1 MKQSFKGVPA
11 RRIVLPQLMPVLLA
25 SVLLGHASLGQAH
38 DAAPSAS
45 VATASASTA
54 SVASPL
60 NLAPSGKKVWITI
73 GDKAFT
79 ELKTLLPQTVA
90 AASKLQQ
97 SAVGEFA
104 RQEQV
109 HLVQV
114 DEAHLDA
121 LSGAVH
127 AKLRQCGGFMA
138 HANEQEARTA
148 LQGPQT
154 TLAAV
159 RPSYAIDNQTTIN
172 PILPTMQASNI
183 GQTIIDMSA
192 FANRYYKTNVG
203 ASASTWLMNKW
214 KTMSAGRSDISV
226 AQFSHSFLQK
236 SVILTIQGT
245 DNASEVVVLGAH
257 IDSILQGATMTETT
271 RAPGADDDASGIGS
285 LTEALRVIVA
295 SGYKPRRTIK
305 FMGYAAEENGLLGS
319 KDIAASFKANNT
331 KVVGVFQL
339 DLTNYK
345 GSTTDI
351 WMVSDYTDN
360 SQNAFIINLVK
371 AYLPGVTVTSEPC
384 GYACS
389 DHGSWTSN
397 GFYASFPCEASDA
410 QDNPNMHTANDTYAF
425 LGNKADHALKFSKLA
440 LAYAVE
446 LGSDGPNVV
455 PGNKT
460 ETFSGSLALNAT
472 RSFGPFKVGAGGNFV
487 ASTTGTGDIDLYSRK
502 TSVPTTSTYD
512 CKSATSSST
521 ETCTIVMAA
530 NGDAYVLLK
539 AYAAGNYNLTVT
551 YRPQ

>member
-1 MKQSFKGVPA
+1 MKKAIKNA
-11 RRIVLPQLMPVLLA
+11 RPSVKVLPMLIATLLVA
-25 SVLLGHASLGQAH
+25 SGSISLAHADTDLVPSVAQPTASL
-38 DAAPSAS
+38 AA
-45 VATASASTA
+45 
-54 SVASPL
+54 
-60 NLAPSGKKVWITI
+60 SGKKVWITL
-73 GDKAFT
+73 GEKAWA
-79 ELKTLLPQTVA
+79 ELQAVVPQSVS
-90 AASKLQQ
+90 AASKLHQ

-104 RQEQV
+104 RQERV

-114 DEAHLDA
+114 DEAHLAA

-127 AKLRQCGGFMA
+127 AKLRQCGGYMA
-138 HANEQEARTA
+138 HATEQEARVA
-148 LQGPQT
+148 LQGPSAN
-154 TLAAV
+154 LAAV
-159 RPSYAIDNQTTIN
+159 RPSYTIDNQTIIT

-214 KTMSAGRSDISV
+214 KAMTAGRSDISV
-226 AQFSHSFLQK
+226 TQFSHSFLQK

-257 IDSILQGATMTETT
+257 IDSILQGATMTETS
-271 RAPGADDDASGIGS
+271 RAPGADDDASGIAS
-285 LTEALRVIVA
+285 LTEALRVMVA

-305 FMGYAAEENGLLGS
+305 IMGYAAEENGLLGS
-319 KDIAASFKANNT
+319 KDIAASFKAANT
-331 KVVGVFQL
+331 KVAGVFQL
-339 DLTNYK
+339 DLTDYK

-389 DHGSWTSN
+389 DHGSWNAN
-397 GFYASFPCEASDA
+397 GFYASFPCEASDS

-425 LGNKADHALKFSKLA
+425 LGNKADHALKFGKLA
-440 LAYAVE
+440 LAYAIE
-446 LGSDGPNVV
+446 LGSDGPGAV
-455 PGNKT
+455 PPADKT
-460 ETFSGSLALNAT
+460 ETFSGSLAAGAT
-472 RSFGPFKVGAGGNFV
+472 KSFGPFKVGAGGNFLT
-487 ASTTGTGDIDLYSRK
+487 ASSGTGDIDLYSRK

-512 CKSATSSST
+512 CKSAGSTST
-521 ETCTIVMAA
+521 ESCTLAMAA

-539 AYAAGNYNLTVT
+539 GYAAGNYSLNVT

>member
-1 MKQSFKGVPA
+1 MKQYLIAVPS
-11 RRIVLPQLMPVLLA
+11 IPKMLPLLLA
-25 SVLLGHASLGQAH
+25 GLFSAG
-38 DAAPSAS
+38 AS
-45 VATASASTA
+45 VAHNDATPVNAGAPVGA
-54 SVASPL
+54 AVA
-60 NLAPSGKKVWITI
+60 ASGKMVWITI
-73 GDKAFT
+73 GDKAFA
-79 ELKTLLPQTVA
+79 ELKTILPQTVA
-90 AASKLQQ
+90 TASKLRQ

-104 RQEQV
+104 REEQV

-114 DEAHLDA
+114 DEAHLAA

-138 HANEQEARTA
+138 HASEQEARAA
-148 LQGPQT
+148 LQGPQAS
-154 TLAAV
+154 LAAV
-159 RPSYAIDNQTTIN
+159 RPSYTIDNQTVIN

-203 ASASTWLMNKW
+203 ASASTWLLNKW
-214 KTMSAGRSDISV
+214 KTMTSGRSDISV
-226 AQFSHSFLQK
+226 TQFSHSFLQK

-271 RAPGADDDASGIGS
+271 RAPGADDDASGIAS
-285 LTEALRVIVA
+285 LTEALRAIVA

-331 KVVGVFQL
+331 RVAGVFQL
-339 DLTNYK
+339 DLTDYK

-389 DHGSWTSN
+389 DHGSWNSN
-397 GFYASFPCEASDA
+397 GFYASFPCEASDS

-425 LGNKADHALKFSKLA
+425 LGNKADHALKFAKLA

-446 LGSDGPNVV
+446 LGSDGPAV
-455 PGNKT
+455 PPPGDKT
-460 ETFSGSLALNAT
+460 ETFSGSLAANAT
-472 RSFGPFKVGAGGNFV
+472 KSFGPFKVAAGGNFV
-487 ASTTGTGDIDLYSRK
+487 TSTTGTGDIDLYSRK

-512 CKSATSSST
+512 CKSAGSSSS
-521 ETCTIVMAA
+521 ETCTIAMAA

-539 AYAAGNYNLTVT
+539 GYAAGNYNLTVT

>member
-1 MKQSFKGVPA
+1 MNHHSKSNCKSNCKAAVPA
-11 RRIVLPQLMPVLLA
+11 RKLLPLLLA
-25 SVLLGHASLGQAH
+25 GLLLGHVGSSLAH
-38 DAAPSAS
+38 TGAAPAP
-45 VATASASTA
+45 A
-54 SVASPL
+54 PL
-60 NLAPSGKKVWITI
+60 AASGKMVWITL
-73 GDKAFT
+73 GEKAFA
-79 ELKTLLPQTVA
+79 ELKIVVPKIA
-90 AASKLQQ
+90 PAASQLRQ

-104 RQEQV
+104 RQENV

-114 DEAHLDA
+114 DEAHLSA

-138 HANEQEARTA
+138 HATEQEARTA
-148 LQGPQT
+148 LAGPVNS
-154 TLAAV
+154 LAAV
-159 RPSYAIDNQTTIN
+159 RPSYTIDNQTIVT

-203 ASASTWLMNKW
+203 ASASDWLMNKW
-214 KTMSAGRSDISV
+214 KNMTAGRSDISV
-226 AQFSHSFLQK
+226 TQFSHSFLQK

-257 IDSILQGATMTETT
+257 IDSILSGATMTETT
-271 RAPGADDDASGIGS
+271 RAPGADDDASGIAS
-285 LTEALRVIVA
+285 LTEALRVMVA

-305 FMGYAAEENGLLGS
+305 IMGYAAEENGLLGS
-319 KDIAASFKANNT
+319 KDIANNFKANNI

-339 DLTNYK
+339 DLTDYK

-389 DHGSWTSN
+389 DHGSWTN
-397 GFYASFPCEASDA
+397 AGFYSSFPCEASDA

-425 LGNKADHALKFSKLA
+425 LGNKSDHALKFGKLA

-446 LGSDGPNVV
+446 LGSDGPGAV
-455 PGNKT
+455 PPADKT
-460 ETFSGSLALNAT
+460 ETFSGSLAASAT
-472 RSFGPFKVGAGGNFV
+472 KSFGPFKVGAGGNFV

-512 CKSATSSST
+512 CKSAGSTST
-521 ETCTIVMAA
+521 ESCTISMAA

-539 AYAAGNYNLTVT
+539 GYTAGNYNLTVK